1 MSRKA
6 NTSGADSSKKHPGCT
21 FSASGASG
29 IASSSVCV
37 VPLALRSRDED
48 DSADGEDVD
57 DDDDDELE
65 AGGYADAMAQK
76 GQGTG

>member
-6 NTSGADSSKKHPGCT
+6 NTSGADNSKKQPGCT
-21 FSASGASG
+21 FSTSGSLG

-37 VPLALRSRDED
+37 VLLRSR
-48 DSADGEDVD
+48 D
-57 DDDDDELE
+57 DDDDDDNEEEEDDDDDGPLGM
-65 AGGYADAMAQK
+65 GGYADAMAQK